1 MQKFKKLS
9 PHLIV
14 ILLFVGI
21 SFTYF
26 SPLLQGKLLNMA
38 DITHYKGMS
47 KEVTDFREATS
58 EEALWTNSM
67 FSGMPAYQISVRTN
81 GNLMQYINK
90 TISLGIPRPANFLF
104 LYLLGFYLLLLS
116 LKVDYRIS
124 AVGAIA
130 FAFSSYFFII
140 IMAGHMT
147 KALAIAYVPMVVA
160 AVLYTYKGRM
170 FLGGVLTA
178 LAVALQVYANHLQ
191 ITYYLVLLLLIIG
204 LVQFLKDFKSNN
216 LPDFAKRTGVLLLAA
231 LLASGTSLTRLVTTM
246 EYGTESTR
254 GKSEL
259 TDNLDNKTS
268 GLDKDYATS
277 WSYGVAE
284 TFTLLIPNFYGGA
297 SQGALTTD
305 SETYQAIKRAP
316 NAKQLIK
323 QLPLYWGTQPFTSG
337 PTYAG
342 AIVMFL
348 FIFGLLF
355 IKSEMRAWILLAT
368 ILSIM
373 LAWGKNFMLLTD
385 LFLDYFPGYNKFR
398 AVSMILVIAEF
409 TLPLL
414 GFVALN
420 KFLNSNDDSSTNTL
434 RINNYFALLLWVV
447 FSLLLNPTFT
457 SLSIGSIYS
466 IIFFLIPVV
475 YLVYSIIKKS
485 SAVISIPSSFNKSV
499 ALKYAFYLTGGLTL
513 IFALMPSLFFDFV
526 GGQDANLAK
535 SGWPIDALQSDRA
548 GLLSADAWRSFIFI
562 ALTFGAMW
570 MFLKNKLSSKYVIL
584 IVGVLVLADMWTIN
598 KRYLNDDNFARKS
611 RVEVPYQATQADQQ
625 ILRDTDP
632 NFRVFNQSVST
643 FNDASTSYFHK
654 SIGGY
659 HGAKLK
665 RYQELIENHI
675 AKGNMAVLNM
685 LNTKYFITP
694 KGQAQQNPAAMG
706 NAWFVN
712 EINSV
717 ANADAEIAALN
728 SFNPANTAIVD
739 VRFSEY
745 FINGLDNSGT
755 SISLSEYKP
764 NYLKYNSSS
773 TKEGIAIFSEIYYD
787 KGWNAYVDN
796 KLTPHFRANYVLRGM
811 QVPAGNHT
819 VEFKFE
825 PTSYHTGETV
835 AYASSIILL
844 LLLGFVSFKGFL
856 PKSKLKNE

>member
-1 MQKFKKLS
+1 MEKIKKLS

-21 SFTYF
+21 SFAYF
-26 SPLLQGKLLNMA
+26 SPVMQGKMIDTP
-38 DITHYKGMS
+38 DIKHWKGMS
-47 KEVTDFREATS
+47 KEVYDFREKTG

-67 FSGMPAYQISVRTN
+67 FSGMPAYQISTEYK
-81 GNLMQYINK
+81 GNLIQYVAK
-90 TISLGIPRPANFLF
+90 TISLGIPRPANLLF

-116 LKVDYRIS
+116 LKVDYRLS

-147 KALAIAYVPMVVA
+147 KAHAIAYVPMVVA
-160 AVLYTYKGRM
+160 AVLYTYRGRM
-170 FLGGVLTA
+170 LLGGVLTA
-178 LAVALQVYANHLQ
+178 LTVALELYANHLQ
-191 ITYYLVLLLLIIG
+191 ITYYLVLVLILIG
-204 LVQFLKDFKSNN
+204 AVQFIKDFKANN
-216 LPDFAKRTGVLLLAA
+216 LTSFAKRSGVLVLAA
-231 LLASGTSLTRLVTTM
+231 LLASGTAITRLRTTM

-259 TDNLDNKTS
+259 TNNLDNKTS

-277 WSYGVAE
+277 WSYGIAE

-297 SQGALTTD
+297 SQGELTTD

-342 AIVMFL
+342 SIVMFL

-355 IKSEMRAWILLAT
+355 VKSEMRVWILLAT
-368 ILSIM
+368 IMSIM
-373 LAWGKNFMLLTD
+373 LAWGKNFMPLTD

-420 KFLNSNDDSSTNTL
+420 KFLTTESTENEKTKPL
-434 RINNYFALLLWVV
+434 KLAFYIVGGLALVFAL
-447 FSLLLNPTFT
+447 
-457 SLSIGSIYS
+457 
-466 IIFFLIPVV
+466 IP
-475 YLVYSIIKKS
+475 
-485 SAVISIPSSFNKSV
+485 N
-499 ALKYAFYLTGGLTL
+499 
-513 IFALMPSLFFDFV
+513 LFFDFV
-526 GGQDANLAK
+526 GGQDDILAK
-535 SGWPIDALQSDRA
+535 SGWPVDALQSDRA

-598 KRYLNDDNFARKS
+598 KRYLNDDNFVRSKK
-611 RVEVPYQATQADQQ
+611 VEIPYHPTVADNQ
-625 ILRDTDP
+625 ILRDKDP

-694 KGQAQQNPAAMG
+694 KGQVQQNPGTMG
-706 NAWFVN
+706 NAWFIN
-712 EINSV
+712 EINTV
-717 ANADAEIAALN
+717 ANADAEIASLN
-728 SFNPANTAIVD
+728 GFNPANTAIVD
-739 VRFSEY
+739 VRFSAQM
-745 FINGLDNSGT
+745 IDGLDNVGA
-755 SISLSEYKP
+755 SITLAEYKP
-764 NYLKYNSSS
+764 NYLKYNSTSS
-773 TKEGIAIFSEIYYD
+773 KNGIAIFSEIYYD
-787 KGWNAYVDN
+787 KGWNAYVDGEL
-796 KLTPHFRANYVLRGM
+796 KPHFRANYVLRGM
-811 QVPAGNHT
+811 QIPAGIHV

-825 PTSYHTGETV
+825 PAVYHVSERI
-835 AYASSIILL
+835 ALASSIILL
-844 LLLGFVSFKGFL
+844 LLLAFVSTKE
-856 PKSKLKNE
+856 LKA

>member
-1 MQKFKKLS
+1 MKKFIKFT

-14 ILLFVGI
+14 VLLFVGI

-26 SPLLQGKLLNMA
+26 SPVLQGKLLNMP
-38 DITHYKGMS
+38 DITHHKGMS
-47 KEVTDFREATS
+47 KEVSDFREATG

-67 FSGMPAYQISVRTN
+67 FSGMPAYQISTRSN
-81 GNLMQYINK
+81 GNLIQYVAK
-90 TISLGIPRPANFLF
+90 TISLGIPRPANLLF

-116 LKVDYRIS
+116 LKIDYRLS

-160 AVLYTYKGRM
+160 AVLYTYRGKIL
-170 FLGGVLTA
+170 LGGVLTA
-178 LAVALQVYANHLQ
+178 LTVALELYANHLQ
-191 ITYYLVLLLLIIG
+191 ITYYLVLILLLIGI
-204 LVQFLKDFKSNN
+204 VQFIKDFKANN
-216 LPDFAKRTGVLLLAA
+216 LIDFSKRSGVLILAA
-231 LLASGTSLTRLVTTM
+231 LLASATAVTRLSTTM

-259 TDNLDNKTS
+259 TTNLDNKTS

-297 SQGALTTD
+297 SQGELTTD

-342 AIVMFL
+342 SIVMFL

-355 IKSEMRAWILLAT
+355 VKSEMRVWILLAT
-368 ILSIM
+368 IMSIM
-373 LAWGKNFMLLTD
+373 LAWGKNFMPLTD

-420 KFLNSNDDSSTNTL
+420 KFLLEKDEDYETDSKVKDVKTQKVSHVVVKSKKL
-434 RINNYFALLLWVV
+434 R
-447 FSLLLNPTFT
+447 SLNL
-457 SLSIGSIYS
+457 
-466 IIFFLIPVV
+466 
-475 YLVYSIIKKS
+475 
-485 SAVISIPSSFNKSV
+485 
-499 ALKYAFYLTGGLTL
+499 AFYIVGGLSL

-526 GGQDANLAK
+526 GGKDANLAK
-535 SGWPIDALQSDRA
+535 NGWPIDALQADRA
-548 GLLSADAWRSFIFI
+548 GLLSADAWRSFTFI
-562 ALTFGAMW
+562 TLTFGAMW
-570 MFLKNKLSSKYVIL
+570 MFLKNKISSKYVIL
-584 IVGVLVLADMWTIN
+584 IVGILVLADMWTVN

-611 RVEVPYQATQADQQ
+611 KIQVPYQATQADQQ

-675 AKGNMAVLNM
+675 SKGNMAVLNM

-694 KGQAQQNPAAMG
+694 KGQAQQNPGAMG

-712 EINSV
+712 EINLV
-717 ANADAEIAALN
+717 ANADAEIAALDGFKP
-728 SFNPANTAIVD
+728 SNTAIVD
-739 VRFSEY
+739 TRFSEQM
-745 FINGLDNSGT
+745 IVELDNTGANIDLT
-755 SISLSEYKP
+755 EYKP
-764 NYLKYNSSS
+764 NYIKYNSTT

-787 KGWNAYVDN
+787 KGWNAYVN
-796 KLTPHFRANYVLRGM
+796 GELKPHFRANYVLRGM
-811 QVPAGNHT
+811 KIPAGNHV

-825 PTSYHTGETV
+825 PAVYHVSERI
-835 AYASSIILL
+835 ALASSVVLL
-844 LLLGFVSFKGFL
+844 LLLAFVSVKEL
-856 PKSKLKNE
+856 KS

>member
-1 MQKFKKLS
+1 
-9 PHLIV
+9 
-14 ILLFVGI
+14 
-21 SFTYF
+21 
-26 SPLLQGKLLNMA
+26 
-38 DITHYKGMS
+38 MS
-47 KEVTDFREATS
+47 KEVNDFREATG

-67 FSGMPAYQISVRTN
+67 FSGMPAYQISTKSN
-81 GNLMQYINK
+81 GNLIQYIAK
-90 TISLGIPRPANFLF
+90 MISLGIPRPANMLF

-116 LKVDYRIS
+116 LKVDYRLS

-130 FAFSSYFFII
+130 FSFSSYFFII

-147 KALAIAYVPMVVA
+147 KAHAIAYVPMVVA
-160 AVLYTYKGRM
+160 AVLYTYRGRM
-170 FLGGVLTA
+170 LLGGVLTA
-178 LAVALQVYANHLQ
+178 LAVALELYANHLQ
-191 ITYYLVLLLLIIG
+191 ITYYLVLLLILIG
-204 LVQFLKDFKSNN
+204 LVQFIKDFKANN
-216 LPDFAKRTGVLLLAA
+216 LTDFSKRTGILILAA
-231 LLASGTSLTRLVTTM
+231 FLASATAVTRLSTTM
-246 EYGTESTR
+246 EYGAESTR

-259 TDNLDNKTS
+259 TNNLDNKTS

-297 SQGALTTD
+297 SQGELTTD

-342 AIVMFL
+342 SIVMFL

-355 IKSEMRAWILLAT
+355 VKSEIRVWILLAT
-368 ILSIM
+368 IMSIM
-373 LAWGKNFMLLTD
+373 LAWGKNFMPLTD

-420 KFLNSNDDSSTNTL
+420 KFLSEKDEDYETNNRVKDVKTQKASHVVVKSKKL
-434 RINNYFALLLWVV
+434 R
-447 FSLLLNPTFT
+447 SLNL
-457 SLSIGSIYS
+457 
-466 IIFFLIPVV
+466 
-475 YLVYSIIKKS
+475 
-485 SAVISIPSSFNKSV
+485 
-499 ALKYAFYLTGGLTL
+499 AFYIVGGLTL
-513 IFALMPSLFFDFV
+513 VFALMPTLFFNFV

-535 SGWPIDALQSDRA
+535 NGWPIDALQADRS
-548 GLLSADAWRSFIFI
+548 GLLSADAWRSFTFI
-562 ALTFGAMW
+562 TLTFGAMW
-570 MFLKNKLSSKYVIL
+570 MFLKNKISSKYVIL
-584 IVGVLVLADMWTIN
+584 IVGVLVLADMWTVN

-611 RVEVPYQATQADQQ
+611 KVQVPYQATAADQQ

-694 KGQAQQNPAAMG
+694 KGQAQQNPGAMG

-712 EINSV
+712 EINIV
-717 ANADAEIAALN
+717 ANADAEITALDG
-728 SFNPANTAIVD
+728 FNPANTAIVD
-739 VRFSEY
+739 TRFSEQ
-745 FINGLDNSGT
+745 IMQGLDNT
-755 SISLSEYKP
+755 AANIVLNEYKP
-764 NYLKYNSSS
+764 NYLKYNSNS
-773 TKEGIAIFSEIYYD
+773 TKDGIAIFSEIYYD
-787 KGWNAYVDN
+787 KGWNAYVDGDL
-796 KLTPHFRANYVLRGM
+796 KPHFRANYVLRGM
-811 QVPAGNHT
+811 QIPAGNHV

-825 PTSYHTGETV
+825 PAVYHVSERIALG
-835 AYASSIILL
+835 SSVVLL
-844 LLLGFVSFKGFL
+844 LLLAFVSVKE
-856 PKSKLKNE
+856 LKD

>member
-1 MQKFKKLS
+1 MKKFKKFS

-26 SPLLQGKLLNMA
+26 SPILQGKLLNMA
-38 DITHYKGMS
+38 DITHHKGMS
-47 KEVTDFREATS
+47 KEVTDFRESTG

-67 FSGMPAYQISVRTN
+67 FSGMPAYQISTRSN
-81 GNLMQYINK
+81 GNLIQYVAK
-90 TISLGIPRPANFLF
+90 TISLGIPRPANLLF

-116 LKVDYRIS
+116 LKVDYRLS
-124 AVGAIA
+124 VVGAIA
-130 FAFSSYFFII
+130 FSFSSYFFII

-147 KALAIAYVPMVVA
+147 KALAIAYLPMVVA
-160 AVLYTYKGRM
+160 AVLFTYRGRM
-170 FLGGVLTA
+170 LLGGVLTS
-178 LAVALQVYANHLQ
+178 LTVALELYANHLQ
-191 ITYYLVLLLLIIG
+191 ITYYLVLILLLIGI
-204 LVQFLKDFKSNN
+204 VQFVKDLKANN
-216 LPDFAKRTGVLLLAA
+216 LPDFAKRSGVLVLAA
-231 LLASGTSLTRLVTTM
+231 LLASGTAVTRLSTTM

-259 TDNLDNKTS
+259 TNNLDNKTS

-277 WSYGVAE
+277 WSYGIAE

-297 SQGALTTD
+297 SQGELTTD

-342 AIVMFL
+342 SIVMFL

-355 IKSEMRAWILLAT
+355 VKSEMRVWILLAT
-368 ILSIM
+368 IMSIM
-373 LAWGKNFMLLTD
+373 LAWGKNFMPLTD

-420 KFLNSNDDSSTNTL
+420 KFLTTEAPENE
-434 RINNYFALLLWVV
+434 
-447 FSLLLNPTFT
+447 
-457 SLSIGSIYS
+457 
-466 IIFFLIPVV
+466 
-475 YLVYSIIKKS
+475 KKK
-485 SAVISIPSSFNKSV
+485 P
-499 ALKYAFYLTGGLTL
+499 LQLAFYIVGGLTL
-513 IFALMPSLFFDFV
+513 VFALMPNLFFDFV
-526 GGQDANLAK
+526 GGQDTSLAK
-535 SGWPIDALQSDRA
+535 NGWPTDALQADRA
-548 GLLSADAWRSFIFI
+548 ELLSADAWRSFTFI
-562 ALTFGAMW
+562 TLTFGAMW
-570 MFLKNKLSSKYVIL
+570 MFLKNKISSKYVIL
-584 IVGVLVLADMWTIN
+584 IVGVLVLTDMWTVN

-611 RVEVPYQATQADQQ
+611 KVQVPYQVTAADQQ

-694 KGQAQQNPAAMG
+694 KGQTQQNPGAMG

-712 EINSV
+712 EVNIVS
-717 ANADAEIAALN
+717 NADAEITALDG
-728 SFNPANTAIVD
+728 FNPANLAIVD
-739 VRFSEY
+739 TRFSEQM
-745 FINGLDNSGT
+745 IVGLDNSGA
-755 SISLSEYKP
+755 SISLTEYKP
-764 NYLKYNSSS
+764 NYLKYNSTTS
-773 TKEGIAIFSEIYYD
+773 KEGIAIFSEIYYD
-787 KGWNAYVDN
+787 KGWNAYVN
-796 KLTPHFRANYVLRGM
+796 GELKPHFRANYVLRGM
-811 QVPAGNHT
+811 KIPAGNHV

-825 PTSYHTGETV
+825 PAVYHISERI
-835 AYASSIILL
+835 ALASSVLL
-844 LLLGFVSFKGFL
+844 LLLLAFVSVKEL
-856 PKSKLKNE
+856 KS

>member
-1 MQKFKKLS
+1 MEKFKKLC

-26 SPLLQGKLLNMA
+26 SPVIQGRMLDMP
-38 DITHYKGMS
+38 DIKHWKGMS
-47 KEVTDFREATS
+47 KEVTDFREVTG

-67 FSGMPAYQISVRTN
+67 FSGMPAYQISTRSN
-81 GNLMQYINK
+81 GNLIQYVAK
-90 TISLGIPRPANFLF
+90 TISLGIPRPANMLF

-116 LKVDYRIS
+116 LKVDYRLS

-130 FAFSSYFFII
+130 FSFSSYFFII

-147 KALAIAYVPMVVA
+147 KAHAIAYVPMVVA
-160 AVLYTYKGRM
+160 AVLYTYRGRM
-170 FLGGVLTA
+170 LLGGVLTA
-178 LAVALQVYANHLQ
+178 LAVALELYANHLQ
-191 ITYYLVLLLLIIG
+191 ITYYLVLMLILIG
-204 LVQFLKDFKSNN
+204 LVQFIKDFKANN
-216 LPDFAKRTGVLLLAA
+216 LTDFSKRTGILILAA
-231 LLASGTSLTRLVTTM
+231 LLASATAVTRLSTTM

-259 TDNLDNKTS
+259 TNNLDNKTS

-277 WSYGVAE
+277 WSYGVSE

-297 SQGALTTD
+297 SQGELTTD

-342 AIVMFL
+342 SIVMFL

-355 IKSEMRAWILLAT
+355 VKSEMRVWILLAT
-368 ILSIM
+368 IMSIM
-373 LAWGKNFMLLTD
+373 LAWGKNFMPLTD

-420 KFLNSNDDSSTNTL
+420 KFLTSDSDN
-434 RINNYFALLLWVV
+434 
-447 FSLLLNPTFT
+447 
-457 SLSIGSIYS
+457 
-466 IIFFLIPVV
+466 
-475 YLVYSIIKKS
+475 KKK
-485 SAVISIPSSFNKSV
+485 P
-499 ALKYAFYLTGGLTL
+499 LQLAFYIVGGLTL
-513 IFALMPSLFFDFV
+513 VFALMPTLFFDFI
-526 GGQDANLAK
+526 GGQDANLANN
-535 SGWPIDALQSDRA
+535 GWPIDALQTDRA
-548 GLLSADAWRSFIFI
+548 GLLSADAWRSFTFI
-562 ALTFGAMW
+562 TLTFGVMW
-570 MFLKNKLSSKYVIL
+570 MFLKNKISSKYVIL
-584 IVGVLVLADMWTIN
+584 IVGVLVLVDMWTVN

-611 RVEVPYQATQADQQ
+611 KVEVPYQATAADQQ

-694 KGQAQQNPAAMG
+694 KGQAQQNPGALG

-712 EINSV
+712 EINIV
-717 ANADAEIAALN
+717 ANADAEIAALDG
-728 SFNPANTAIVD
+728 FNPANSAIVD
-739 VRFSEY
+739 TRFSEQM
-745 FINGLDNSGT
+745 IVGLDNAGA
-755 SISLSEYKP
+755 SIVLTEYKP
-764 NYLKYNSSS
+764 NYLKYNSTTS
-773 TKEGIAIFSEIYYD
+773 KEGIAIFSEIYYE
-787 KGWNAYVDN
+787 KGWNAYVDGEL
-796 KLTPHFRANYVLRGM
+796 KPYFRANYVLRGIKI
-811 QVPAGNHT
+811 PAGNHV

-825 PTSYHTGETV
+825 PAVYHVSERI
-835 AYASSIILL
+835 ALASSVILL
-844 LLLGFVSFKGFL
+844 LLLAFVSIKEL
-856 PKSKLKNE
+856 KS

>member
-26 SPLLQGKLLNMA
+26 SPVLQGKMLDMA
-38 DITHYKGMS
+38 DITHHKGMS
-47 KEVTDFREATS
+47 KEVTDFREATG

-67 FSGMPAYQISVRTN
+67 FSGMPAYQISTRSN
-81 GNLMQYINK
+81 GNLIQYVAK
-90 TISLGIPRPANFLF
+90 ALSLGIPRPANLLF

-116 LKVDYRIS
+116 LKVDYRLS

-130 FAFSSYFFII
+130 FSFSSYFFII

-147 KALAIAYVPMVVA
+147 KALAIAYLPMVVA
-160 AVLYTYKGRM
+160 AVRYTYRGRM
-170 FLGGVLTA
+170 LLGGVLTA
-178 LAVALQVYANHLQ
+178 LTVALELYANHLQ
-191 ITYYLVLLLLIIG
+191 ITYYLVLILLLIGI
-204 LVQFLKDFKSNN
+204 VQFIKDFKANN
-216 LPDFAKRTGVLLLAA
+216 LIDFSKRSGVLILAA
-231 LLASGTSLTRLVTTM
+231 LLASATAVTRLSTTM

-259 TDNLDNKTS
+259 TTNLDNKTS

-297 SQGALTTD
+297 SQGELTTD

-342 AIVMFL
+342 SIVIFL

-355 IKSEMRAWILLAT
+355 VKSEMRVWILLAT
-368 ILSIM
+368 IMSIM
-373 LAWGKNFMLLTD
+373 LAWGKNFMPLTD

-420 KFLNSNDDSSTNTL
+420 KFLLEKDEDYETDSKVKDVKTQKVSHVVVKSKKL
-434 RINNYFALLLWVV
+434 R
-447 FSLLLNPTFT
+447 SLNL
-457 SLSIGSIYS
+457 
-466 IIFFLIPVV
+466 
-475 YLVYSIIKKS
+475 
-485 SAVISIPSSFNKSV
+485 
-499 ALKYAFYLTGGLTL
+499 AFYIVGGLSL

-535 SGWPIDALQSDRA
+535 NGWPIDALQADRA
-548 GLLSADAWRSFIFI
+548 GLLSADAWRSFTFI
-562 ALTFGAMW
+562 TLTFGAMW
-570 MFLKNKLSSKYVIL
+570 MFLKNKISSKYVIL
-584 IVGVLVLADMWTIN
+584 VVGILVLADMWTVN

-611 RVEVPYQATQADQQ
+611 KIQVPYQVTQADQQ

-643 FNDASTSYFHK
+643 FNDASTSFFHK

-675 AKGNMAVLNM
+675 SKGNMAVLNM

-694 KGQAQQNPAAMG
+694 KGQAQQNPGAMG

-712 EINSV
+712 EINLV
-717 ANADAEIAALN
+717 ANADAEIAALDG
-728 SFNPANTAIVD
+728 FKPPNTAIVD
-739 VRFSEY
+739 TRFSEQM
-745 FINGLDNSGT
+745 IVELDNTGANIDLT
-755 SISLSEYKP
+755 EYKP
-764 NYLKYNSSS
+764 NYIKYNSTT

-787 KGWNAYVDN
+787 KGWNAYVN
-796 KLTPHFRANYVLRGM
+796 GELKPHFRANYVLRGM
-811 QVPAGNHT
+811 KIPAGNHV

-825 PTSYHTGETV
+825 PAVYHVSERI
-835 AYASSIILL
+835 ALASSVVLL
-844 LLLGFVSFKGFL
+844 LLLAFVSVKEL
-856 PKSKLKNE
+856 KS

>member
-1 MQKFKKLS
+1 MKQIKKLS

-21 SFTYF
+21 SFAYF
-26 SPLLQGKLLNMA
+26 SPVMQGKVLDMP
-38 DITHYKGMS
+38 DIKHWKGMS
-47 KEVTDFREATS
+47 KEVQDFREDTG

-67 FSGMPAYQISVRTN
+67 FSGMPAYQISTKSN
-81 GNLMQYINK
+81 ANLIQYVVK
-90 TISLGIPRPANFLF
+90 AISLGIPRPANLLF

-116 LKVDYRIS
+116 VKVDYRLS

-147 KALAIAYVPMVVA
+147 KAHAIAYVPMVVA
-160 AVLYTYKGRM
+160 AVLYTYRGRI

-178 LAVALQVYANHLQ
+178 LAVALELYANHLQ
-191 ITYYLVLLLLIIG
+191 ITYYLVLVLILIG
-204 LVQFLKDFKSNN
+204 IVQFVKDLKANN
-216 LPDFAKRTGVLLLAA
+216 ISSFAKRSGVLVLAA
-231 LLASGTSLTRLVTTM
+231 LLASGTAVTRLSTTM
-246 EYGTESTR
+246 EYGKESTR

-259 TDNLDNKTS
+259 TNDLDNKTS

-277 WSYGVAE
+277 WSYGIAE

-297 SQGALTTD
+297 SQGELTTD

-342 AIVMFL
+342 SIVMFL

-355 IKSEMRAWILLAT
+355 VKSEMRVWILLAT
-368 ILSIM
+368 IMSIM
-373 LAWGKNFMLLTD
+373 LAWGKNFMPLTD

-420 KFLNSNDDSSTNTL
+420 KFLSEDNEDYETDKKVKDIKTQKVSHALVKSKKLISLNLAFYIAGGITL
-434 RINNYFALLLWVV
+434 VFAL
-447 FSLLLNPTFT
+447 
-457 SLSIGSIYS
+457 
-466 IIFFLIPVV
+466 IP
-475 YLVYSIIKKS
+475 
-485 SAVISIPSSFNKSV
+485 N
-499 ALKYAFYLTGGLTL
+499 
-513 IFALMPSLFFDFV
+513 LFFDFA
-526 GGQDANLAK
+526 GGQDDSLAK
-535 SGWPIDALQSDRA
+535 SGWPIDALQADRA

-562 ALTFGAMW
+562 ALTFGTMW
-570 MFLKNKLSSKYVIL
+570 MFLKNKFSSKYVIL
-584 IVGVLVLADMWTIN
+584 IVGVLVLADMWTVN

-611 RVEVPYQATQADQQ
+611 KVEIPYQATVADQQ
-625 ILRDTDP
+625 IFRDTDP

-675 AKGNMAVLNM
+675 SKGNMAVLNM

-694 KGQAQQNPAAMG
+694 KGQAQQNPGAMG
-706 NAWFVN
+706 NAWFIN
-712 EINSV
+712 EINMV
-717 ANADAEIAALN
+717 PNADAEIASLN
-728 SFNPANTAIVD
+728 GFNPTNTAIVD
-739 VRFSEY
+739 VRFSEQ
-745 FINGLDNSGT
+745 IIDGLDNSGS
-755 SISLSEYKP
+755 SITLAEYKP
-764 NYLKYNSSS
+764 NYLKYNSTTS
-773 TKEGIAIFSEIYYD
+773 KNGIAIFSEIYYD
-787 KGWNAYVDN
+787 KGWNAYVDGEL
-796 KLTPHFRANYVLRGM
+796 KPHFRANYVLRGM
-811 QVPAGNHT
+811 QIPAGNHV

-825 PTSYHTGETV
+825 PLVYHLSERIAFT
-835 AYASSIILL
+835 SSIILL
-844 LLLGFVSFKGFL
+844 LLLTFVSVKE
-856 PKSKLKNE
+856 LKA

>member
-1 MQKFKKLS
+1 MKQIKKLS

-21 SFTYF
+21 SFAYF
-26 SPLLQGKLLNMA
+26 SPVMQGKVLDMP
-38 DITHYKGMS
+38 DIKHWKGMS
-47 KEVTDFREATS
+47 KEVQDFREDTG

-67 FSGMPAYQISVRTN
+67 FSGMPAYQISTKSN
-81 GNLMQYINK
+81 ANLIQYVVK
-90 TISLGIPRPANFLF
+90 AISLGIPRPANLLF

-116 LKVDYRIS
+116 VKVDYRLS

-147 KALAIAYVPMVVA
+147 KAHAIAYVPMVVA
-160 AVLYTYKGRM
+160 AVLYTYRGRI

-178 LAVALQVYANHLQ
+178 LAVALELYANHLQ
-191 ITYYLVLLLLIIG
+191 ITYYLVLVLILIG
-204 LVQFLKDFKSNN
+204 IVQFVKDLKANN
-216 LPDFAKRTGVLLLAA
+216 ISSFAKRSGVLVLAA
-231 LLASGTSLTRLVTTM
+231 LLASGTAVTRLSTTM
-246 EYGTESTR
+246 EYGKESTR

-259 TDNLDNKTS
+259 TNNLDNKTS

-277 WSYGVAE
+277 WSYGIAE

-297 SQGALTTD
+297 SQGELTTD

-342 AIVMFL
+342 SIVMFL

-355 IKSEMRAWILLAT
+355 VKSEMRVWILLAT
-368 ILSIM
+368 IMSIM
-373 LAWGKNFMLLTD
+373 LAWGKNFMPLTD
-385 LFLDYFPGYNKFR
+385 LFLEYFPGYNKFR

-420 KFLNSNDDSSTNTL
+420 KFLSEDNEDYETDKKVKDIKTQKVSHALVKSKKLISLNLAFYIAGGITL
-434 RINNYFALLLWVV
+434 VFAL
-447 FSLLLNPTFT
+447 
-457 SLSIGSIYS
+457 
-466 IIFFLIPVV
+466 IP
-475 YLVYSIIKKS
+475 
-485 SAVISIPSSFNKSV
+485 N
-499 ALKYAFYLTGGLTL
+499 
-513 IFALMPSLFFDFV
+513 LFFDFA
-526 GGQDANLAK
+526 GGQDASLAK
-535 SGWPIDALQSDRA
+535 SGWPIDALQADRA

-562 ALTFGAMW
+562 ALTFGTMW
-570 MFLKNKLSSKYVIL
+570 MFLKNKFSSKYVIL
-584 IVGVLVLADMWTIN
+584 IVGVLVLADMWTVN

-611 RVEVPYQATQADQQ
+611 KVEIPYQATVADQQ
-625 ILRDTDP
+625 IFRDTDP

-675 AKGNMAVLNM
+675 SKGNMAVLNM

-694 KGQAQQNPAAMG
+694 KGQAQQNPGTMG
-706 NAWFVN
+706 NAWFIN
-712 EINSV
+712 EINMV
-717 ANADAEIAALN
+717 PNADAEIASLN
-728 SFNPANTAIVD
+728 GFNPANTAIVD
-739 VRFSEY
+739 VRFSEQ
-745 FINGLDNSGT
+745 IIDGLDNSGS
-755 SISLSEYKP
+755 SITLAEYKP
-764 NYLKYNSSS
+764 NYLKYNSTTS
-773 TKEGIAIFSEIYYD
+773 KNGIAIFSEIYYD
-787 KGWNAYVDN
+787 KGWNAYVDGEL
-796 KLTPHFRANYVLRGM
+796 KPHFRANYVLRGM
-811 QVPAGNHT
+811 QIPAGNHV

-825 PTSYHTGETV
+825 PVVYHLSERIAFT
-835 AYASSIILL
+835 SSIILL
-844 LLLGFVSFKGFL
+844 LLLTFVSVKE
-856 PKSKLKNE
+856 LKA